1 MSLITTDIKQQA
13 GVYTVNVQM
22 QCIVGYLHIFV
33 FYTSMFDLILFLGK
47 HLIMST
53 SKKMQDF
60 TSEPMG
66 EKPVKSLAGIG
77 DVLGKKLEDQVS
89 LNNNIMTIIIY

>member
-1 MSLITTDIKQQA
+1 
-13 GVYTVNVQM
+13 
-22 QCIVGYLHIFV
+22 
-33 FYTSMFDLILFLGK
+33 
-47 HLIMST
+47 MST

-89 LNNNIMTIIIY
+89 LNNNIIIMTIIIY